1 MLIVRNAELH
11 RDVGGRGGGQRGR
24 RDWDQNQVKV
34 SRDKR
39 REEHKQPQDRAHES
53 IGPLSL
59 KCANRDRPR
68 GRARVLVEVPDDA
81 GAVEIRPGVAARR
94 A

>member
-24 RDWDQNQVKV
+24 RDWNQNQQV

-39 REEHKQPQDRAHES
+39 REEHKLPQDPAHEAS
-53 IGPLSL
+53 AFVIETPLS
-59 KCANRDRPR
+59 
-68 GRARVLVEVPDDA
+68 
-81 GAVEIRPGVAARR
+81 
-94 A
+94 